1 VKPGELAP
9 VETLEGFRLVEVINR
24 QEGRSRS
31 FEEAAPQIRDF
42 LQRQKMEKTFQEWI
56 KGQKDRAHIKIMM

>member
-1 VKPGELAP
+1 
-9 VETLEGFRLVEVINR
+9 VETLEGFRLVEVVGR

-31 FEEAAPQIRDF
+31 FEDAAPEIRAL
-42 LQRQKMEKTFQEWI
+42 LQRREMEKTFQEWI